1 MTGRACFT
9 VLVSFVLLSRLL
21 RDGGAITCT
30 ETKPLLR
37 ELGDRVSQLS
47 ECMLECSGMTY
58 IKKMQLQDKR
68 TIKFQVSTEGEA
80 PSCHLQSHF
89 LNIRLWLTV
98 LNSNHTY
105 CCCLQA
111 LITRSLF
118 PGDLGEYCWSKE
130 LNCSIG
136 ESFQHAFAL
145 LPADTSAVGHQMLE
159 VKATAPTVT
168 RLQVHDGPTT
178 IAESCGFL
186 YEVTWLFSAEDAGTS
201 VCLQLTT
208 NNDIQ
213 GHPVLK
219 CPPYLVTFWQR
230 NHPDRQEGGG

>member
-1 MTGRACFT
+1 MMTGRACFT

-30 ETKPLLR
+30 ETKPQLR

-47 ECMLECSGMTY
+47 ECILECSGMTY
-58 IKKMQLQDKR
+58 FKKLQLQDKR
-68 TIKFQVSTEGEA
+68 TIKFQVPTEGD
-80 PSCHLQSHF
+80 F
-89 LNIRLWLTV
+89 
-98 LNSNHTY
+98 
-105 CCCLQA
+105 
-111 LITRSLF
+111 
-118 PGDLGEYCWSKE
+118 GEYCWSKE
-130 LNCSIG
+130 LNCSVG
-136 ESFQHAFAL
+136 ESFQHAYAL

-159 VKATAPTVT
+159 VKATGPTVT

-178 IAESCGFL
+178 VAESCGYL

-201 VCLQLTT
+201 VCLQVTT

-213 GHPVLK
+213 EHPVLK

-230 NHPDRQEGGG
+230 NHPDRQEDGG